1 MLIRKYESQ
10 DKEFVLS
17 LAPRFVSFGFLDF
30 RNPLEMLKK
39 NEEMIIESI
48 NTNASNIYVAKEDDF
63 YLGYIELK
71 GWVDYFTKKKQGYIS
86 AIAITEDCEGEGVG
100 KLLLK
105 KAEEWAKQK
114 GYSELVL
121 QVFSENEKAI
131 NLYKQNGYESD
142 CIVMVKEL

>member
-71 GWVDYFTKKKQGYIS
+71 GWVDYFTNKKQGYIS

-100 KLLLK
+100 KVLLK
-105 KAEEWAKQK
+105 KTEARSKHK
-114 GYSELVL
+114 GNNELLL
-121 QVFSENEKAI
+121 QVFIGKEKAI
-131 NLYKQNGYESD
+131 N
-142 CIVMVKEL
+142 